1 MTKMILP
8 LDFFLL
14 GGAFISPC
22 ENEELTVESGIPACQ
37 LAKPNSLEDPENNRS
52 QPVEQ
57 PEEYIKMSPLPSCWH
72 FAYLVDWESFISGGL
87 YEQKSL
93 TKSNSNE
100 SIINQ
105 TDRLN
110 FNILL
115 KKK

>member
-37 LAKPNSLEDPENNRS
+37 LAKPNSLEYPENNRS

-57 PEEYIKMSPLPSCWH
+57 PEEYQNVTSSLLLTFCISRRLRIIYFRRLIRTEVFNEIK
-72 FAYLVDWESFISGGL
+72 FE
-87 YEQKSL
+87 
-93 TKSNSNE
+93 
-100 SIINQ
+100 
-105 TDRLN
+105 
-110 FNILL
+110 
-115 KKK
+115 